1 MTDGSGRNFIDSL
14 MHYDRAT
21 SSWKTS
27 QACLPLM
34 EDQPFAVSL
43 PTLPPAGSMRNGTV
57 FQHPPLVP
65 RTSGT
70 GSFSSPTSTGH
81 QAPLPT
87 PTATVYGS
95 SGNGTGNNTQ
105 SRGRPS
111 LETFA
116 KQWPTPKS
124 SSRGPDYARGNR
136 PRSGGDD
143 LATAAARWPTPPP
156 SDASG
161 GGNRTSTPS
170 KAHAGVSLTDACL
183 TGDSSTPR
191 SVVTG
196 QLNPQWVEWLM
207 GFPTGW
213 PV

>member
-1 MTDGSGRNFIDSL
+1 MTDGCGQNFTGSL
-14 MHYDRAT
+14 MYYDRAT

-34 EDQPFAVSL
+34 EDQPFEVSL
-43 PTLPPAGSMRNGTV
+43 PTLPPAGTMRSGIV
-57 FQHPPLVP
+57 CPQPPLVR

-116 KQWPTPKS
+116 KQWPTPTAQDAKNNG
-124 SSRGPDYARGNR
+124 GPSQWNR
-136 PRSGGDD
+136 NSDPLNVAVQRC
-143 LATAAARWPTPPP
+143 PTPTT

-161 GGNRTSTPS
+161 GGNRNSTTS
-170 KAHAGVSLTDACL
+170 KAHAGVSL

-196 QLNPQWVEWLM
+196 QLNPQWVGWLM
-207 GFPTGW
+207 GFPIGW
-213 PV
+213 LNLKP